1 MTDVTKLNEVIRR
14 LADADN
20 SLVIAE
26 SNLDIIETA
35 ACTSA
40 TTAPLPCVTSQPAT
54 ANAFATS
61 KYRMKNSNTFLSFVH
76 NFTLRLPRE
85 RLRSHSCNVIM
96 YMDDFALHLRAA
108 KGCPFSMP
116 GHSNSGAK
124 PAKKPSRPQAK
135 AAPSS
140 KAFRLP
146 RVVKLAALDLLLIA
160 IGLVIFAYFHHV
172 RQEPYSM
179 DDVIVVPHPTVT
191 PAPTQEPP
199 VATQENAAPADAAP
213 TAVPTP
219 EPTIDPN
226 DWGAK
231 FAGRFTDGE
240 IEKTDTSYRSH
251 DVSITIERHSN
262 EDTVWFVADI
272 YLRNVESYRTAL
284 ARDVFGKGYH
294 EWPLKMA
301 QEKNAILAISGDYC
315 GTRTKGVVVRNGVVY
330 RKTTFKD
337 VCLLYYD
344 GVMETM
350 PAKQFNADAAIARG
364 VYQAFSFGPA
374 LLDANGKAMEEYDT
388 EIERV
393 NPRCAIGY
401 YEPGHYC
408 FVVVDGRQSGYSR
421 GMTIQQLAQ
430 TFEALGCKAAYNLDG
445 GKTAVMIFDGKKVNT
460 PADGGRKISDI
471 VYIGE
476 VAE

>member
-1 MTDVTKLNEVIRR
+1 
-14 LADADN
+14 
-20 SLVIAE
+20 
-26 SNLDIIETA
+26 
-35 ACTSA
+35 
-40 TTAPLPCVTSQPAT
+40 
-54 ANAFATS
+54 
-61 KYRMKNSNTFLSFVH
+61 
-76 NFTLRLPRE
+76 
-85 RLRSHSCNVIM
+85 
-96 YMDDFALHLRAA
+96 
-108 KGCPFSMP
+108 MP

-337 VCLLYYD
+337 VWLLYYD

>member
-1 MTDVTKLNEVIRR
+1 
-14 LADADN
+14 
-20 SLVIAE
+20 
-26 SNLDIIETA
+26 
-35 ACTSA
+35 
-40 TTAPLPCVTSQPAT
+40 
-54 ANAFATS
+54 
-61 KYRMKNSNTFLSFVH
+61 
-76 NFTLRLPRE
+76 
-85 RLRSHSCNVIM
+85 
-96 YMDDFALHLRAA
+96 
-108 KGCPFSMP
+108 MP
-116 GHSNSGAK
+116 SHSNSGGK
-124 PAKKPSRPQAK
+124 SAKKPSSPQAKSRGK

-146 RVVKLAALDLLLIA
+146 RIVKLAALDLLLIA

-179 DDVIVVPHPTVT
+179 DDVVVVPHPTVT

-199 VATQENAAPADAAP
+199 VATQENAAPDVAAP

-240 IEKTDTSYRSH
+240 IEKTDTTYRSR
-251 DVSITIERHSN
+251 DVSITIEKQNN

-294 EWPLKMA
+294 EWPSKMA

-315 GTRTKGVVVRNGVVY
+315 GARNKGVVVRNGVVY

-350 PAKQFNADAAIARG
+350 HAKQFNANAAIERG

-374 LLDANGKAMEEYDT
+374 LLDENGKAMEEYDT
-388 EIERV
+388 EIDQT

-445 GKTAVMIFDGKKVNT
+445 GQSSVLWYNGADISTPYKNGRRVMDAVMILDGT
-460 PADGGRKISDI
+460 AD
-471 VYIGE
+471 
-476 VAE
+476 

>member
-1 MTDVTKLNEVIRR
+1 M
-14 LADADN
+14 
-20 SLVIAE
+20 
-26 SNLDIIETA
+26 
-35 ACTSA
+35 
-40 TTAPLPCVTSQPAT
+40 P
-54 ANAFATS
+54 
-61 KYRMKNSNTFLSFVH
+61 
-76 NFTLRLPRE
+76 
-85 RLRSHSCNVIM
+85 SH
-96 YMDDFALHLRAA
+96 A
-108 KGCPFSMP
+108 
-116 GHSNSGAK
+116 NSGGR
-124 PAKKPSRPQAK
+124 PAKSRFTPPHVKPRP
-135 AAPSS
+135 

-146 RVVKLAALDLLLIA
+146 RAVKLAALDLLLIA

-172 RQEPYSM
+172 RPETYSM
-179 DDVIVVPHPTVT
+179 DGVIVVSRPTVT

-199 VATQENAAPADAAP
+199 VATQENAAPTDAVP

-231 FAGRFTDGE
+231 FAGLFTDGE
-240 IEKTDTSYRSH
+240 IEKTDASYRSQN
-251 DVSITIERHSN
+251 VSITIEKQNN

-315 GTRTKGVVVRNGVVY
+315 GARNKGVVVRNGVMY

-337 VCLLYYD
+337 VCLLYYG

-350 PAKQFNADAAIARG
+350 PANQFNADAAIARG

-374 LLDANGKAMEEYDT
+374 LLDENGRAMEEYDT
-388 EIERV
+388 EIDET

-430 TFEALGCKAAYNLDG
+430 TFEELGCQAAYNLDG
-445 GKTAVMIFDGKKVNT
+445 GKTAVMIFDGKKVNQPT
-460 PADGGRKISDI
+460 EGGRKISDI